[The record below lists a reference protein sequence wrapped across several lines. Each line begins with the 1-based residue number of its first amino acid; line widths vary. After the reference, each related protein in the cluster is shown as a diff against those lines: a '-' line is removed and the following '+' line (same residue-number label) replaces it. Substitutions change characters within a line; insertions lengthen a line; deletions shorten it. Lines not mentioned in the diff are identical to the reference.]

1 MIMPYFLW
9 RKQKVYRWVCNRNIE
24 SGGNKISNGGVGG
37 LWNWRWPLIKCQIT
51 YLRSYIEQWW
61 VKGGRGGEEG
71 DKRNRLVH
79 IQQDHIKICVI
90 PQTQKSLGLFS
101 NVIFLSQNFIL
112 TSCIANLTWFLAK
125 KNLRQTLSI
134 NFIQRISSNSHRP
147 GAYLQFQLKG
157 GALIG
162 RRTLIKKLLI
172 CTNSAVLQTL

>member
-61 VKGGRGGEEG
+61 VKGGRGGG

-79 IQQDHIKICVI
+79 IQQDHIKICVV
-90 PQTQKSLGLFS
+90 PQIQKSLGLFS

-112 TSCIANLTWFLAK
+112 TCCIANLTWFSK
-125 KNLRQTLSI
+125 KKL
-134 NFIQRISSNSHRP
+134 SSNLINQFYSTDFLEQSSPRRLFTISAERR
-147 GAYLQFQLKG
+147 GAYW
-157 GALIG
+157 
-162 RRTLIKKLLI
+162 KKD
-172 CTNSAVLQTL
+172 AY

>member
-1 MIMPYFLW
+1 MPYFLW

-79 IQQDHIKICVI
+79 IQQDHIKICVV
-90 PQTQKSLGLFS
+90 PQIQKSLGLFS

-125 KNLRQTLSI
+125 KSLPYQSILFNGFPRTVIAQAPIYNFSWKEGRLLEEGRLLR
-134 NFIQRISSNSHRP
+134 N
-147 GAYLQFQLKG
+147 Y
-157 GALIG
+157 
-162 RRTLIKKLLI
+162 
-172 CTNSAVLQTL
+172 